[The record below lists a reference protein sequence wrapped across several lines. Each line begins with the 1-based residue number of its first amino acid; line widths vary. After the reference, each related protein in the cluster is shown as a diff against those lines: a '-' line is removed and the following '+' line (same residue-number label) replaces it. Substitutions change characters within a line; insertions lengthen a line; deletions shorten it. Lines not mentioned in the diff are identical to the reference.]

1 MAFACPCATVRALG
15 APLPSRLPQLAV
27 VVPGDGMA
35 DWRYEADP
43 ATSRGGAGLPRRR
56 RLRAAMYEALARYL
70 AAAVAVTGER
80 ASAGPAAS

>member
-1 MAFACPCATVRALG
+1 VRALG

-43 ATSRGGAGLPRRR
+43 ATTHAVEVPGCHVGVVFEP
-56 RLRAAMYEALARYL
+56 AMFEALARHL
-70 AAAVAVTGER
+70 AAAATAPGAR
-80 ASAGPAAS
+80 AAAGPAAS